1 SSRLPDG
8 QTRNKL
14 FNRTDPPFSKR
25 SLPANQL
32 PDVADKALRF
42 AGGGF
47 GDITDGDKEEEGDGK
62 SPDAGGQAQ
71 GSGPRQLQGDHQQ
84 PSDGD
89 GGNHPGRRPPSPEKS
104 TDDRGDHHQQ
114 PGGGGDGQD
123 GDQIPLQLG
132 KTVGQEGDH
141 RHHPPSH
148 PELADGILSPADVP
162 VEIPGHHRRQGEQNG
177 V

>member
-1 SSRLPDG
+1 MMRRQKRDGSAAGADRRHGAAAQPPIRGTDLPLYRLASRRRPHPPFFCPGSSRLPDG

-62 SPDAGGQAQ
+62 
-71 GSGPRQLQGDHQQ
+71 
-84 PSDGD
+84 
-89 GGNHPGRRPPSPEKS
+89 
-104 TDDRGDHHQQ
+104 
-114 PGGGGDGQD
+114 
-123 GDQIPLQLG
+123 
-132 KTVGQEGDH
+132 
-141 RHHPPSH
+141 
-148 PELADGILSPADVP
+148 
-162 VEIPGHHRRQGEQNG
+162 
-177 V
+177 